1 MFVSPKSPDD
11 EPHVLALA
19 GAVDAGTRRRFT
31 VVDKT
36 TLLQSVRPL
45 AS

>member
-11 EPHVLALA
+11 EPHVRALA